1 MSKTNWI
8 KFGGLIV
15 LIIILIS
22 ISRLFDWSQ
31 LADRQYLQRIVEQN
45 YLVAVL
51 VYLGIFWLIKFTF
64 LPINPVI
71 IMGGAVFGGILGGA
85 YALVAIYS
93 GSIALFFLGRKLGKQ
108 VVTQIIEAKFVKI
121 QKANQNLK
129 NQGFRA
135 VFILRILP
143 LAPLAVMNL
152 FLAVSKVRFRD
163 YLWGTLIGA
172 IPGTM
177 LLANAGGYLFDFDS
191 WQFYVYAGAYLAMI
205 FFTSYWIYFRK
216 RET

>member
-1 MSKTNWI
+1 
-8 KFGGLIV
+8 
-15 LIIILIS
+15 
-22 ISRLFDWSQ
+22 
-31 LADRQYLQRIVEQN
+31 
-45 YLVAVL
+45 
-51 VYLGIFWLIKFTF
+51 
-64 LPINPVI
+64 
-71 IMGGAVFGGILGGA
+71 
-85 YALVAIYS
+85 
-93 GSIALFFLGRKLGKQ
+93 LGKQ